1 MSIKSKYCKREYS
14 SNFYE
19 WGSNIR
25 DYTSDESVTTDEKWF
40 VCLSE
45 LHSAKVFS
53 LNIFKNFM
61 HFLHKKET
69 FQRYYLDLE
78 LEASCPQRST
88 DFETF
93 ISKILSR
100 SETSLEGFLEGALE
114 GSFPRTVPR
123 ISCSINFFVF

>member
-1 MSIKSKYCKREYS
+1 M
-14 SNFYE
+14 YE
-19 WGSNIR
+19 NQILGT
-25 DYTSDESVTTDEKWF
+25 YTSDESVTTDEKWF

-78 LEASCPQRST
+78 LEASCPQRPT

-93 ISKILSR
+93 ISKILFTVKICNFLR
-100 SETSLEGFLEGALE
+100 RFLEGALE

-123 ISCSINFFVF
+123 ISCSIKFFVF

>member
-1 MSIKSKYCKREYS
+1 M
-14 SNFYE
+14 YE
-19 WGSNIR
+19 DQILGI
-25 DYTSDESVTTDEKWF
+25 YTSDESVTTDEKWF

-78 LEASCPQRST
+78 LEASCPQRPT

-93 ISKILSR
+93 ISKIL
-100 SETSLEGFLEGALE
+100 F
-114 GSFPRTVPR
+114 TVK
-123 ISCSINFFVF
+123 ICNFFRSFLGRCPRRFLPQNGP

>member
-45 LHSAKVFS
+45 LYSAKVFS
-53 LNIFKNFM
+53 LN
-61 HFLHKKET
+61 
-69 FQRYYLDLE
+69 
-78 LEASCPQRST
+78 
-88 DFETF
+88 
-93 ISKILSR
+93 
-100 SETSLEGFLEGALE
+100 
-114 GSFPRTVPR
+114 
-123 ISCSINFFVF
+123 VF